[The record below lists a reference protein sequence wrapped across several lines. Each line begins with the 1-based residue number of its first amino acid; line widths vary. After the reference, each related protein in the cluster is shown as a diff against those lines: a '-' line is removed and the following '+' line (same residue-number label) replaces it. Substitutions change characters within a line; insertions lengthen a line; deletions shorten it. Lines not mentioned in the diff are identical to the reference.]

1 MNVPM
6 HLGESL
12 NHASR
17 VRNPMS
23 QLADGSNRTVIGIIL
38 LKMGMQLE
46 TLGKGTITSN
56 QMVKWQR
63 MSELMVA
70 DTT

>member
-1 MNVPM
+1 M